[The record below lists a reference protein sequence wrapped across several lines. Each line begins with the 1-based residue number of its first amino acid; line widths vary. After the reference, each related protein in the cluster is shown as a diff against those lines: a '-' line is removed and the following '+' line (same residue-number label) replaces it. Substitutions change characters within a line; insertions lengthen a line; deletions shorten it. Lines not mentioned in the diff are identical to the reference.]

1 VNVSSKFLFYER
13 KHEKV
18 IFKKLGL
25 CVSMLFCF
33 LSVSQLAAAADKTV
47 TCQVDES
54 GKTLYKGK
62 CTFTPQ
68 GKGSFYL
75 SGSNLSKKVGVDG
88 IMVWIEQPNV
98 AVVQGTKPSGGASTW
113 GQAVRST
120 KQKACWI
127 GEGNSFKLC
136 AW

>member
-1 VNVSSKFLFYER
+1 MRVEKPFTRVNVRLLL
-13 KHEKV
+13 KV
-18 IFKKLGL
+18 KDL
-25 CVSMLFCF
+25 
-33 LSVSQLAAAADKTV
+33 
-47 TCQVDES
+47 
-54 GKTLYKGK
+54 
-62 CTFTPQ
+62 
-68 GKGSFYL
+68 YL

-88 IMVWIEQPNV
+88 IMVCIEQPNV